1 MEKVTTPIV
10 NISKGFPFKARISEK
25 VRADVSSDSGS
36 DGSSEKKYIAVLRLH
51 NRKNGI
57 MTNVDSEGWATWTD
71 KQTATLRRNKKYD
84 LEVWDYSEKG
94 KDEVGHKIFVQENI
108 GKAVETYVSMNGKVS
123 SDFDVDV

>member
-25 VRADVSSDSGS
+25 VRTDSGS

-51 NRKNGI
+51 NRKDGI

-123 SDFDVDV
+123 SDFDVEV